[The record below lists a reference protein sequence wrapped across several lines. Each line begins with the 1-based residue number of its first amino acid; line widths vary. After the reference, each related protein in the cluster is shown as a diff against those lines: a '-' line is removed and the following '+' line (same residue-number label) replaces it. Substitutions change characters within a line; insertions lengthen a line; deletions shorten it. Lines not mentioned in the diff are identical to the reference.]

1 MKIGAFRPLAEET
14 QLLVLGYGGTLRPDL
29 NHCPGGLVTDD
40 HAVMP
45 PVMRELVGPLLIEAS
60 HQLRE
65 RTEDA
70 HRQSAGEP
78 IPLDSLLQLLRERLC
93 GILTQAIAEYADD
106 SRQLAGDLRHQFP
119 LLRPLLS
126 HAIYEWISATTTFL
140 QRLHRD
146 GPRILAWL
154 HLPARTP
161 VESVCGTAS
170 DAHAGGH
177 AVLRVSFVGGHC
189 LYYKPRLV
197 TGEWLWRRLLET
209 VAQLDPALCLPASR
223 VLTDERRFYYG
234 WVESVLPEDRSVT
247 ENSVDSAG
255 AADYWHAAGA
265 TLCLAQHARLTD
277 LHLGNIV
284 ATPHGPAVTDAECL
298 ATPDFSVGAP
308 TSQGG
313 DKVIEASLNSLHS
326 TGLLPRNS
334 KTGVPDISGLFG
346 KAAPLAGSL
355 SGLRLPLWV
364 ADASGDYRLAQL
376 PAILVDHRNVD
387 QSNVDQGNA
396 AVATSAIAAL
406 PRIMSGYRHA
416 AQTLLGC
423 RKTLLDPGAH
433 WRSVLEKAHAPR
445 MVLRDT
451 LTYGL
456 VLSESLAAGHLSS
469 WHRRRS
475 AIFSRLQSS
484 APAALPKAVIRAET
498 HALLQLHVPRLLTP
512 PATRSL
518 SNGSGRVLARGFA
531 SGTSAEG
538 VVAQMQRLSP
548 ETIESVH
555 IPALIFAIL
564 SQQPGVVANVSDAR

>member
-1 MKIGAFRPLAEET
+1 MKIGAFGPLAEKT

-29 NHCPGGLVTDD
+29 NHCPGVLVTDD

-45 PVMRELVGPLLIEAS
+45 PVLRELVGPLLMEAA
-60 HQLRE
+60 LRFRE

-70 HRQSAGEP
+70 HRQFAGEP

-93 GILTQAIAEYADD
+93 GILTQAIPECTDD

-140 QRLHRD
+140 RRLHRD

-161 VESVCGTAS
+161 VESVRGTAS

-177 AVLRVSFVGGHC
+177 AVLRVSFAGGHC

-223 VLTDERRFYYG
+223 VLTDERRFHYG

-255 AADYWHAAGA
+255 AADYWHVAGA

-298 ATPDFSVGAP
+298 ATPDFSVEAP

-313 DKVIEASLNSLHS
+313 DKVIEASLNSLLS

-334 KTGVPDISGLFG
+334 ETGVPDISGLFG
-346 KAAPLAGSL
+346 KAAPHAGSL
-355 SGLRLPLWV
+355 SGLRLPFWV
-364 ADASGDYRLAQL
+364 ADASGGYRLAQS
-376 PAILVDHRNVD
+376 PAILVD
-387 QSNVDQGNA
+387 QSNVNQSNLGNPPIE
-396 AVATSAIAAL
+396 TSAIAAL

-433 WRSVLEKAHAPR
+433 WRSVLENAHAPR

-484 APAALPKAVIRAET
+484 APAALPKAVVRAET
-498 HALLQLHVPRLLTP
+498 HALLQLHVPRLLTLP
-512 PATRSL
+512 GTRSL
-518 SNGSGRVLARGFA
+518 SNGSGRVLARSFA
-531 SGTSAEG
+531 SGTPAEG